1 MARAQRVVLGAIAFG
16 AVILSSLWL
25 ATDGGANGI
34 PAAPAVAPEAA
45 PAPAVM
51 RDLEPATIPRQTLG
65 PEDLAVRTP
74 AETASPTGDD
84 PYGVVVTVRDW
95 RGTLLPGAR
104 VLASEQAMAHSSTI
118 AELLAMAEDEPC
130 ACDGAT
136 GPDGQV
142 RFAYRPKST
151 YYIRIE
157 GPDGMP
163 ATHGAGTFDTP
174 ARGPVRLE
182 YALGRF
188 FAAAIRLADG
198 TDPLF
203 AHAKLGGRIV
213 HRPMTSRVAS
223 ELRSRL
229 AARLGLPLEQ
239 VFVDIPEDCAPDEIA
254 DRVSVYH
261 ARIGWFE
268 APLTWTPLDRVSV
281 ASVSVPTGGVAPP
294 LRVMIECVDA
304 HDRLVARDGIL
315 LVSDDQPSGFPA
327 FGRVVTSGSTALLA
341 PGRYWIRDRHMLG
354 SDCLTPRNA
363 EIREETTLRLRMQW
377 SVATTTLT
385 LTRHGRPYRGP
396 ATVQVEPHDQGGCHM
411 QSERFPEAGL
421 PLSLRVDR
429 ANTIAVTIRGDTRK
443 LRFVE
448 GAVPGECHLGF

>member
-1 MARAQRVVLGAIAFG
+1 M
-16 AVILSSLWL
+16 S
-25 ATDGGANGI
+25 
-34 PAAPAVAPEAA
+34 
-45 PAPAVM
+45 
-51 RDLEPATIPRQTLG
+51 
-65 PEDLAVRTP
+65 
-74 AETASPTGDD
+74 SPTEDD

-95 RGTLLPGAR
+95 RGAVVSGAR
-104 VLASEQAMAHSSTI
+104 VLASEQAMGHSSTI
-118 AELLAMAEDEPC
+118 AELVAMAEDEPC

-151 YYIRIE
+151 YYIRVE

-174 ARGPVRLE
+174 TRGLVRLE

-198 TDPLF
+198 SDPLF
-203 AHAKLGGRIV
+203 AHAKLGGQIV
-213 HRPMTSRVAS
+213 YRPMPNRVGS

-229 AARLGLPLEQ
+229 AGRLGLPLAQ
-239 VFVDIPEDCAPDEIA
+239 VFVDIPQDCAPDEIA
-254 DRVSVYH
+254 GRLSVYH
-261 ARIGWFE
+261 AGIGWFE
-268 APLTWTPLDRVSV
+268 APLTWTPLDRATVTSV
-281 ASVSVPTGGVAPP
+281 AVPAGGVAPP

-304 HDRLVARDGIL
+304 HDRPVARDDIL
-315 LVSDDQPSGFPA
+315 LVSDDQPLGFPA
-327 FGRVVTSGSTALLA
+327 FGRVVTSGRTALLA
-341 PGRYWIRDRHMLG
+341 PGKYSIRDRHSVG
-354 SDCLTPRNA
+354 SECLTPRSV
-363 EIREETTLRLRMQW
+363 EIRDGTTLRLRMQW

-396 ATVQVEPHDQGGCHM
+396 VTVQVEPHDQGGCHM
-411 QSERFPEAGL
+411 QCERFPEAGL

-443 LRFVE
+443 LRFAE
-448 GAVPGECHLGF
+448 GGVPRDCHLGF